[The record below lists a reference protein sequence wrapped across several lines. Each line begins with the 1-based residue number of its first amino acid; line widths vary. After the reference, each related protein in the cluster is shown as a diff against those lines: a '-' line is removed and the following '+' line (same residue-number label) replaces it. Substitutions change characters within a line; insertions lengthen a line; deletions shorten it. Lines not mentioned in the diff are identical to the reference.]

1 MDFEEI
7 LAKCGHSNRYQFLLL
22 SLYGY
27 LMVVISM
34 HYFSQNVI
42 SFVPDHWC
50 YHDQLANRSFAEIE
64 AVYSQFEYPS
74 CTRLEAIDD
83 HGGNHTISSK
93 RCDRWIYKY
102 DFGYRSMN
110 TELNWVCDEAY
121 KARVGQSLFFVGSV
135 CGTLVFGLLGDRI
148 GRIKALI
155 LANWCGFLGDFSTIF
170 TQSLVSFSICRFVS
184 GLAAD
189 ANSYLMYILILE
201 YVSPSLRNV
210 GLNTVLGSFYCLG
223 LIGACWLAVWVGSWR
238 IFLACSSL
246 PLLLVTLFYFL
257 VQESAQWLVTR
268 GDIEGAI
275 RRLQR
280 VAKIN
285 RRKVADDDFKAFRSY
300 CEQHYHKKEFGSK
313 QGQEE
318 ERQAKLL
325 DMMKTPRM
333 RSTALKLLLIFII
346 IVPCYNTIAR
356 NVEGLGI
363 SPFVMFSLNALTLP
377 PSGYLQGLLQD
388 RIGRKATAVSWMT
401 FTGLFAAA
409 AGLVISQGQGNRNV
423 VLLVGLTLAARFGV
437 SIADGASSQF
447 STELIPT
454 CVRGRGVAVV
464 HVAGFA
470 ASFLSPYILHLGTYF
485 KPAPSI
491 ILGLLFLSGA
501 YVCLLLPET
510 RNKKLPM
517 SLAEGEEFGR
527 GEGMFDFLVQLR
539 KSDSS
544 EAEVEMSTKPVEE
557 DTLMTKPAAQ

>member
-7 LAKCGHSNRYQFLLL
+7 LAKCGNSSRYQFLLL
-22 SLYGY
+22 SLYGF

-50 YHDQLANRSFAEIE
+50 YHEQLANRSFADIQ
-64 AVYSQFEYPS
+64 AIYSQFERPA
-74 CTRLEAIDD
+74 CTRLLSIDPD
-83 HGGNHTISSK
+83 GRNATLSPE
-93 RCDRWIYKY
+93 RCNRWIYKY
-102 DFGYRSMN
+102 DFGYKSMN

-121 KARVGQSLFFVGSV
+121 KPRVGQSLFFVGSV

-170 TQSLVSFSICRFVS
+170 AESLTSFSLSRFVS

-223 LIGACWLAVWVGSWR
+223 LIGASWLAVWVGHWR

-268 GDIEGAI
+268 NDIDGAI
-275 RRLQR
+275 TRLQR

-285 RRKVADDDFKAFRSY
+285 RREVSDDDFKAFRGY
-300 CEQHYHKKEFGSK
+300 CERHYQKEA
-313 QGQEE
+313 
-318 ERQAKLL
+318 QAAKSQTKLL
-325 DMMKTPRM
+325 DMLKTPRM
-333 RSTALKLLLIFII
+333 RSTAFKLLMIFII
-346 IVPCYNTIAR
+346 ITPCYNTIAR

-363 SPFVMFSLNALTLP
+363 SPFIMFSLNALTLP

-388 RIGRKATAVSWMT
+388 RIGRKATAVSWMAI
-401 FTGLFAAA
+401 TGLFAAG
-409 AGLVISQGQGNRNV
+409 AGLVISLGRNQNV
-423 VLLVGLTLAARFGV
+423 LLLVGLTLAARFGV

-485 KPAPSI
+485 RPAPSI
-491 ILGLLFLSGA
+491 ILGLLFLAGA

-510 RNKKLPM
+510 RNRKLPM
-517 SLAEGEEFGR
+517 SLAEGEEFGK
-527 GEGMFDFLVQLR
+527 GERMFDFLRNLR
-539 KSDSS
+539 KGESQ
-544 EAEVEMSTKPVEE
+544 EVETGVEMAAKAKEE
-557 DTLMTKPAAQ
+557 DTLMTKTAQQ

>member
-1 MDFEEI
+1 MNFEEI
-7 LAKCGHSNRYQFLLL
+7 LAKCGNSSRYQFLLL
-22 SLYGY
+22 SLYGF

-50 YHDQLANRSFAEIE
+50 YHEQLESRSYAEIE
-64 AVYSQFEYPS
+64 AIYAQFERPS
-74 CTRLEAIDD
+74 CTLLASIDED
-83 HGGNHTISSK
+83 GGNATASPE
-93 RCDRWIYKY
+93 RCNRWIYKY
-102 DFGYRSMN
+102 DFGYKSMN

-121 KARVGQSLFFVGSV
+121 KPRVGQSLFFVGSV

-170 TQSLVSFSICRFVS
+170 AASLTSFSVSRFVS

-201 YVSPSLRNV
+201 YVSPSLRNI

-223 LIGACWLAVWVGSWR
+223 LIGASWLAVWVGHWR

-268 GDIEGAI
+268 NDIDGAI
-275 RRLQR
+275 TRLQR

-285 RRKVADDDFKAFRSY
+285 RREVSDDDFKAFRGY
-300 CEQHYHKKEFGSK
+300 CERHYEKEV
-313 QGQEE
+313 QAADN
-318 ERQAKLL
+318 RQTKLL
-325 DMMKTPRM
+325 DMLKTPRM
-333 RSTALKLLLIFII
+333 RSTAFKLLTIFII
-346 IVPCYNTIAR
+346 ITPCYNTIAR

-388 RIGRKATAVSWMT
+388 RIGRKATAVSWMAI
-401 FTGLFAAA
+401 TGLFAAG
-409 AGLVISQGQGNRNV
+409 AGLVMSQGSSQQN
-423 VLLVGLTLAARFGV
+423 VLLLVALTLAARFGV
-437 SIADGASSQF
+437 SIADGASAQF

-485 KPAPSI
+485 RPAPSI
-491 ILGLLFLSGA
+491 ILGLLFLAGA

-510 RNKKLPM
+510 RNRKLPVF
-517 SLAEGEEFGR
+517 LAEGEEFGK
-527 GEGMFDFLVQLR
+527 GERMFDFLRHLR
-539 KSDSS
+539 QGGGKDK
-544 EAEVEMSTKPVEE
+544 AEGAGISGKEKEE
-557 DTLMTKPAAQ
+557 DTLMTKVA

>member
-7 LAKCGHSNRYQFLLL
+7 LAKCGNSSRYQFLLL
-22 SLYGY
+22 ALYGY

-50 YHDQLANRSFAEIE
+50 YHEQLANRSFDEIE
-64 AVYSQFEYPS
+64 EIYSRFEYPS
-74 CTRLEAIDD
+74 CTRLETID
-83 HGGNHTISSK
+83 HNGGNHTVSSEK
-93 RCDRWIYKY
+93 CNKWIYKY
-102 DFGYRSMN
+102 DFGYQSMN

-121 KARVGQSLFFVGSV
+121 KPRVGQSLFFVGSV
-135 CGTLVFGLLGDRI
+135 CGTLIFGILGDRI

-170 TQSLVSFSICRFVS
+170 TKSLVSFSICRFIS

-223 LIGACWLAVWVGSWR
+223 LIGACWLAVWVGHWR
-238 IFLACSSL
+238 IFLACSSV
-246 PLLLVTLFYFL
+246 PLLLVTLYYFL

-268 GDIEGAI
+268 GDIDGAL

-285 RRKVADDDFKAFRSY
+285 RRQVADDDFKAFRSY
-300 CEQHYHKKEFGSK
+300 CEEHYRKE
-313 QGQEE
+313 
-318 ERQAKLL
+318 AKEADQSEANLL
-325 DMMKTPRM
+325 DMLKTPRM
-333 RSTALKLLLIFII
+333 RSTAFKLLLIFII

-363 SPFVMFSLNALTLP
+363 SPFIMFSLNALTLP

-401 FTGLFAAA
+401 ITGLFAAA
-409 AGLVISQGQGNRNV
+409 AGIVISQGSNRNV
-423 VLLVGLTLAARFGV
+423 ILLVGLTLAARFGV

-485 KPAPSI
+485 RPAPSI
-491 ILGLLFLSGA
+491 ILGILFLSGA

-517 SLAEGEEFGR
+517 SLAEGEEFGK
-527 GEGMFDFLVQLR
+527 GEGIFDFLAHLR
-539 KSDSS
+539 R
-544 EAEVEMSTKPVEE
+544 AESTEFTVEMSTKPEEEE
-557 DTLMTKPAAQ
+557 DILMSKSAKH

>member
-7 LAKCGHSNRYQFLLL
+7 LAKCGNSSRYQFLLL
-22 SLYGY
+22 SLYGF

-50 YHDQLANRSFAEIE
+50 YHEQLANRSFAEIE
-64 AVYSQFEYPS
+64 AIYAQFEKPS
-74 CTRLEAIDD
+74 CTRLASIDAD
-83 HGGNHTISSK
+83 GGNATASTE
-93 RCDRWIYKY
+93 RCNRWIYKY

-121 KARVGQSLFFVGSV
+121 KPRVGQSLFFVGSV

-170 TQSLVSFSICRFVS
+170 AESLTSFSVSRFVS

-201 YVSPSLRNV
+201 YVSPSLRNI

-223 LIGACWLAVWVGSWR
+223 LIGASWLAVWVGHWR

-268 GDIEGAI
+268 NDIDGAI
-275 RRLQR
+275 TRLQR

-285 RRKVADDDFKAFRSY
+285 RREVSDDDFKAFRGY
-300 CEQHYHKKEFGSK
+300 CEQHCQREA
-313 QGQEE
+313 
-318 ERQAKLL
+318 QAANNQTKLL
-325 DMMKTPRM
+325 DMLQTPRM
-333 RSTALKLLLIFII
+333 RSTAFKLLLIFII
-346 IVPCYNTIAR
+346 ITPCYNTIAR

-363 SPFVMFSLNALTLP
+363 SPFIMFSLNALTLP

-388 RIGRKATAVSWMT
+388 RIGRKATAVSWMLI
-401 FTGLFAAA
+401 TGLFAAG
-409 AGLVISQGQGNRNV
+409 AGLVIAQASSQQNFL
-423 VLLVGLTLAARFGV
+423 LLVALTLAARFGV
-437 SIADGASSQF
+437 SIADGASAQF

-485 KPAPSI
+485 RPAPSI
-491 ILGLLFLSGA
+491 ILGLLFLAGA

-510 RNKKLPM
+510 RNRKLPM
-517 SLAEGEEFGR
+517 FLAEGEEFGK
-527 GEGMFDFLVQLR
+527 GERMFDFLIELR
-539 KSDSS
+539 KGEGQAKETGNVGLSALAKE
-544 EAEVEMSTKPVEE
+544 EAN
-557 DTLMTKPAAQ
+557 LMTKIA

>member
-7 LAKCGHSNRYQFLLL
+7 LAKCGNSSRYQFVLLA
-22 SLYGY
+22 LYGY
-27 LMVVISM
+27 LMIVVSM

-50 YHDQLANRSFAEIE
+50 YHEQLANRSFAEIE
-64 AVYSQFEYPS
+64 AIYSQFERPS
-74 CTRLEAIDD
+74 CTRLEKIDED
-83 HGGNHTISSK
+83 GQNHTQSTE
-93 RCDRWIYKY
+93 RCNRWIYKY

-121 KARVGQSLFFVGSV
+121 KPRVGQSLFFVGSV

-170 TQSLVSFSICRFVS
+170 ANNLTSFSISRFVS

-223 LIGACWLAVWVGSWR
+223 LIGASWLAVWVGHWR
-238 IFLACSSL
+238 IFLACSSV

-268 GDIEGAI
+268 NDIDGAI

-285 RRKVADDDFKAFRSY
+285 RRQVSDDDFRTFRSY
-300 CEQHYHKKEFGSK
+300 CEQHYRKDVKEDRS
-313 QGQEE
+313 ED
-318 ERQAKLL
+318 KLL
-325 DMMKTPRM
+325 DMLKTPRM
-333 RSTALKLLLIFII
+333 RSTGFKLLLIFII
-346 IVPCYNTIAR
+346 ITPCYNTIAR

-363 SPFVMFSLNALTLP
+363 SPFIMFSLNALTLP

-401 FTGLFAAA
+401 ITGLFAAA
-409 AGLVISQGQGNRNV
+409 AGLVISQGSNRNIL
-423 VLLVGLTLAARFGV
+423 LLVGLTLAARFGV

-447 STELIPT
+447 SAELIPT
-454 CVRGRGVAVV
+454 SVRGRGVAVV

-527 GEGMFDFLVQLR
+527 GEGIFDFLTNMLGR
-539 KSDSS
+539 KTKDS
-544 EAEVEMSTKPVEE
+544 EVEMSSKEVEK
-557 DTLMTKPAAQ
+557 DTLMTKPAQQ

>member
-7 LAKCGHSNRYQFLLL
+7 LAKCGNSSRYQFLILA
-22 SLYGY
+22 LYGY

-50 YHDQLANRSFAEIE
+50 YHEELVNRSFAEIE
-64 AVYSQFEYPS
+64 AIYSQFKNPS
-74 CTRLEAIDD
+74 CTRLDVIDLAS
-83 HGGNHTISSK
+83 GNVTVSDK
-93 RCDRWIYKY
+93 RCDRWIYHY
-102 DFGYRSMN
+102 DFGYKSMN

-170 TQSLVSFSICRFVS
+170 TQNLTSFSICRFVS

-210 GLNTVLGSFYCLG
+210 GLNTVLGLFYCLG
-223 LIGACWLAVWVGSWR
+223 LIGASWLAVWVGHWR

-268 GDIEGAI
+268 NDIDGAI
-275 RRLQR
+275 MRLQR
-280 VAKIN
+280 VAVIN
-285 RRKVADDDFKAFRSY
+285 RRQVSDDDFKAFRSY
-300 CEQHYHKKEFGSK
+300 CEQHYRQDVKEDESSK
-313 QGQEE
+313 QT
-318 ERQAKLL
+318 KLL
-325 DMMKTPRM
+325 DMLKTIRM
-333 RSTALKLLLIFII
+333 RSTAIKLLLIFII
-346 IVPCYNTIAR
+346 ITPCYNTIAR
-356 NVEGLGI
+356 NVEGLVI
-363 SPFVMFSLNALTLP
+363 SPFIMFSLNALMLP

-409 AGLVISQGQGNRNV
+409 AGYVISLGKDQNV
-423 VLLVGLTLAARFGV
+423 ILLVGLTLAARFGV

-454 CVRGRGVAVV
+454 CVRGRGVAVA

-470 ASFLSPYILHLGTYF
+470 ASFLSPYIIHLGTYF

-491 ILGLLFLSGA
+491 ILGLLFLTGA

-510 RNKKLPM
+510 RNRKLPM
-517 SLAEGEEFGR
+517 SLAEGEEFGK
-527 GEGMFDFLVQLR
+527 GEEIFDFLHNLR
-539 KSDSS
+539 KKR
-544 EAEVEMSTKPVEE
+544 AAKTKPLEE
-557 DTLMTKPAAQ
+557 DTLMPKQPTQN

>member
-7 LAKCGHSNRYQFLLL
+7 LAKCGNSSRYQFVLLA
-22 SLYGY
+22 LYGY
-27 LMVVISM
+27 LMVVVSM

-50 YHDQLANRSFAEIE
+50 YHEQLVNRSFEEIE
-64 AVYSQFEYPS
+64 AIYSQYENPS
-74 CTRLEAIDD
+74 CTRLERIGED
-83 HGGNHTISSK
+83 GQNHTLSK
-93 RCDRWIYKY
+93 ERCDRWFYKY

-110 TELNWVCDEAY
+110 TELNWVCHDAY
-121 KARVGQSLFFVGSV
+121 KPRWGQSLFFVGSV
-135 CGTLVFGLLGDRI
+135 CGTLIFGQLGDRI

-170 TQSLVSFSICRFVS
+170 ANSLVSFSISRFVS

-223 LIGACWLAVWVGSWR
+223 LIGACWLAVWVGHWR
-238 IFLACSSL
+238 IFLACSSV

-268 GDIEGAI
+268 NDIDGAI

-285 RRKVADDDFKAFRSY
+285 RRQVADEDFRTFRSY
-300 CEQHYHKKEFGSK
+300 CEEHYRKDVKEQDS
-313 QGQEE
+313 
-318 ERQAKLL
+318 QANVR
-325 DMMKTPRM
+325 DMLKTPRM
-333 RSTALKLLLIFII
+333 RSTAFKLLLIFII

-363 SPFVMFSLNALTLP
+363 SPFIMFSLNALTLP

-388 RIGRKATAVSWMT
+388 RIGRKATAVGWMT
-401 FTGLFAAA
+401 ITGLFAAA
-409 AGLVISQGQGNRNV
+409 AGLVISQGSNRNV
-423 VLLVGLTLAARFGV
+423 TLLVGLTLAARFGV

-454 CVRGRGVAVV
+454 SVRGRGVAVV

-517 SLAEGEEFGR
+517 SLEEGEEFGK
-527 GEGMFDFLVQLR
+527 GEGIFDFLVNMF
-539 KSDSS
+539 KKDSEES
-544 EAEVEMSTKPVEE
+544 VVEMSTKNVEE
-557 DTLMTKPAAQ
+557 DTLMAKAVQQ